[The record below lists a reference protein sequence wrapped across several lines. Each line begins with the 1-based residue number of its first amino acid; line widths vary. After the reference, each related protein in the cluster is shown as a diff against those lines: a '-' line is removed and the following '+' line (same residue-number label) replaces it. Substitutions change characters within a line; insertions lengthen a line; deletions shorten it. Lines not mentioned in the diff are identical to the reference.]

1 MKYLIKN
8 LGVLMIIAAVV
19 ILAIYS
25 YKDIIDNLLLV
36 VSLLLLVAGLFT
48 QILVNKHLKE

>member
-25 YKDIIDNLLLV
+25 YKDFIDNLLLV
-36 VSLLLLVAGLFT
+36 ISLLLLVAGLFT
-48 QILVNKHLKE
+48 HILVNKHLKE